1 MERPHPCGADIE
13 ANGLDGVLFCGASPR
28 DEATPWQLPVQ
39 VEHVNLREQCVLA
52 YKNPDGSA
60 VSGAA
65 PALLTQMAT
74 DYVNMGVVK
83 LQKSNMP
90 ESAAIE
96 GIKRILVIGG
106 GWTGLT
112 AAQEAA
118 KTGYEVILV
127 EKADKLGGA
136 VNNMPMGSP
145 LQAPWEDRQP
155 TNLAEKIAAVT
166 GNSSITVLLNS
177 HMAKL
182 EGQPGEFKA
191 TVATANGE
199 QTFDIG
205 SVVLATGWVPL
216 AEKYLESMGLGVN
229 PKVVHA
235 AQFAKMLG
243 EGKVDARRIAF
254 VLDTTIAEEAL
265 QKAADEAAAAEAEAP
280 AEAPAEEEEKGFV
293 KENLESIKHLRYSNA
308 VNSVGMLRMANI
320 ICDKTDDAVQA
331 FVLYKDMTIPGI
343 LERFYKKMQDRLGLM
358 MTKADVTDIRD
369 AGNHIFRR
377 GVGGLPDTVAP
388 SDLLVRAGL
397 EIWWCCPRASCPRP
411 PRTWWWNSTTVRAPT
426 SRICS
431 SSTVSRTPTT
441 SASPTKPAVPVSTPP
456 AACVSPRPWTPVKKT
471 PAVPCSK
478 PSSVWKPLPT
488 VWPCIP
494 APATIPTRCSTS
506 CAAPSASAA
515 PKNVPSAPWT
525 TTKRVRPNPTRP
537 AAVVA
542 VPASAPALS
551 A

>member
-1 MERPHPCGADIE
+1 M
-13 ANGLDGVLFCGASPR
+13 
-28 DEATPWQLPVQ
+28 
-39 VEHVNLREQCVLA
+39 
-52 YKNPDGSA
+52 
-60 VSGAA
+60 
-65 PALLTQMAT
+65 
-74 DYVNMGVVK
+74 
-83 LQKSNMP
+83 
-90 ESAAIE
+90 
-96 GIKRILVIGG
+96 
-106 GWTGLT
+106 
-112 AAQEAA
+112 
-118 KTGYEVILV
+118 
-127 EKADKLGGA
+127 
-136 VNNMPMGSP
+136 
-145 LQAPWEDRQP
+145 
-155 TNLAEKIAAVT
+155 
-166 GNSSITVLLNS
+166 
-177 HMAKL
+177 
-182 EGQPGEFKA
+182 
-191 TVATANGE
+191 ATANGE

-265 QKAADEAAAAEAEAP
+265 QKAADEAAAAE

-369 AGNHIFRR
+369 AGNHMVVSCKNTLLGMDFDLDVDLVVLPT
-377 GVGGLPDTVAP
+377 GVV
-388 SDLLVRAGL
+388 
-397 EIWWCCPRASCPRP
+397 
-411 PRTWWWNSTTVRAPT
+411 
-426 SRICS
+426 
-431 SSTVSRTPTT
+431 PTT
-441 SASPTKPAVPVSTPP
+441 AKDVVVEFDYRQGPDFPDLQLFDGFADSNYICFPYETRRTGVY
-456 AACVSPRPWTPVKKT
+456 AAGCVRQPRPWTPVKKT

-525 TTKRVRPNPTRP
+525 TTKRVHPNPTRP

-542 VPASAPALS
+542 VPASAPAPS